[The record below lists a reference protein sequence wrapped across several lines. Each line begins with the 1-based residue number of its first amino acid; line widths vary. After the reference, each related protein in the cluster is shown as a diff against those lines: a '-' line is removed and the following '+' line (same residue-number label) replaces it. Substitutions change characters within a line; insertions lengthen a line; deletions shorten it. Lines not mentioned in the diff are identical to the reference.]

1 MINYYDTQQQETWV
15 IKKTFIII
23 KNIAVGKSCILLQF
37 TENKFREQH
46 EITIGVE
53 FEAKTIEIDGKLIKI
68 QVWDTAG
75 HEAFQSITRTYYKG
89 AEGALLVYDIT
100 RKDTFNNV
108 KKWLNELK
116 ENASKDIIII
126 LIGNK
131 VDLEEKREVTK
142 DEGQEFADQNGLMF
156 LETSAKTAQNILE
169 AFNISARSIL
179 SNIKKNEMKPKEN
192 TNINL
197 NKEKEKEKQA
207 EASGNKVQKNK
218 KGCC

>member
-15 IKKTFIII
+15 IKKIFIII

-207 EASGNKVQKNK
+207 EASGNKVQNNK

>member
-1 MINYYDTQQQETWV
+1 M
-15 IKKTFIII
+15 
-23 KNIAVGKSCILLQF
+23 
-37 TENKFREQH
+37 
-46 EITIGVE
+46 
-53 FEAKTIEIDGKLIKI
+53 
-68 QVWDTAG
+68 
-75 HEAFQSITRTYYKG
+75 
-89 AEGALLVYDIT
+89 LVYDIT

-207 EASGNKVQKNK
+207 EASGNKVQNNK

>member
-1 MINYYDTQQQETWV
+1 M
-15 IKKTFIII
+15 
-23 KNIAVGKSCILLQF
+23 
-37 TENKFREQH
+37 
-46 EITIGVE
+46 
-53 FEAKTIEIDGKLIKI
+53 
-68 QVWDTAG
+68 
-75 HEAFQSITRTYYKG
+75 
-89 AEGALLVYDIT
+89 LVYDIT

-131 VDLEEKREVTK
+131 VDLEEKREVAK

>member
-1 MINYYDTQQQETWV
+1 M
-15 IKKTFIII
+15 
-23 KNIAVGKSCILLQF
+23 
-37 TENKFREQH
+37 
-46 EITIGVE
+46 
-53 FEAKTIEIDGKLIKI
+53 
-68 QVWDTAG
+68 
-75 HEAFQSITRTYYKG
+75 
-89 AEGALLVYDIT
+89 LVYDIT